1 MATVG
6 NQITRTEFS
15 TDTVVAQYLYDG
27 LGNTTFSKYAY
38 VSAPCFEVEFRY
50 APKSSG
56 YSHSATAT
64 IQYYN
69 YTNNTWVTAA
79 TFSFSSGTWT
89 GTVQIGSFR
98 HNCNRPS
105 DWSEPDQQYNDSS
118 KNHLWRITYIGD
130 VGSRAESWLRIFIR
144 GLQSSLVPTAIY
156 TNYFQNQKIACCK
169 NRTAN
174 DFAYVRDTDDHQ
186 TAALDQFK
194 RTNFTGNIIQ
204 ISDVNSLISI

>member
-6 NQITRTEFS
+6 NQITRNEFS
-15 TDTVVAQYLYDG
+15 ENTVVAQYLYDG
-27 LGNTTFSKYAY
+27 LGNTLLSKYAY

-64 IQYYN
+64 IQYYD
-69 YTNNTWVTAA
+69 YTINDWVTTT

-89 GTVQIGSFR
+89 GTVQVGSFR

-105 DWSEPDQQYNDSS
+105 DWSNPEKEYNDSS

-144 GLQSSLVPTAIY
+144 GLNSSLVPAEIY
-156 TNYFQNQKIACCK
+156 SNYFQNQKIACCK
-169 NRTAN
+169 SPTAN
-174 DFAYVRDTDDHQ
+174 DFAYVRDNDNDQ
-186 TAALDQFK
+186 SKALEQFK
-194 RTNFTGNIIQ
+194 RTNFRGNSITANQ
-204 ISDVNSLISI
+204 VNSLISI